1 MMLTLNNV
9 CCIIKKMEEIIM
21 NLDKENIYIIKT
33 IRQVNF
39 LIKEGN
45 DLIGVKNSLENF
57 KSVVF
62 VFERTPKLLED
73 IKKYQDTKDK
83 M

>member
-1 MMLTLNNV
+1 
-9 CCIIKKMEEIIM
+9 M

-45 DLIGVKNSLENF
+45 DLIGVKNSLENS
-57 KSVVF
+57 KRVVF
-62 VFERTPKLLED
+62 VFKRTSKLLED

>member
-1 MMLTLNNV
+1 
-9 CCIIKKMEEIIM
+9 M

-57 KSVVF
+57 KRVVF
-62 VFERTPKLLED
+62 VFERTSKLLED

>member
-1 MMLTLNNV
+1 
-9 CCIIKKMEEIIM
+9 M

-57 KSVVF
+57 KRVVF
-62 VFERTPKLLED
+62 VFKRTPKLLED

>member
-1 MMLTLNNV
+1 
-9 CCIIKKMEEIIM
+9 M

-45 DLIGVKNSLENF
+45 DLIGVKNSLENS
-57 KSVVF
+57 KRVVF
-62 VFERTPKLLED
+62 VFERTPKLLKD

>member
-1 MMLTLNNV
+1 
-9 CCIIKKMEEIIM
+9 M

-57 KSVVF
+57 KRVVF

-73 IKKYQDTKDK
+73 IKKYQNTKDK